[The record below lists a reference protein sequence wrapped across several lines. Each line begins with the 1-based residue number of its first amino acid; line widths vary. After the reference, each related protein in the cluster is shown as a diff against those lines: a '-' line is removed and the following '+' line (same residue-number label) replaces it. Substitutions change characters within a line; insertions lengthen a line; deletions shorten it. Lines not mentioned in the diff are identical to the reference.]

1 MYCMLNKETALK
13 IEDKCIN
20 YAILKGG
27 GCVYVLAF
35 SFSVLDLARITSVV
49 LVRKLFQKNV
59 FSKKLLIE
67 KSPQIIQNISFYK
80 TYWLFTTS

>member
-1 MYCMLNKETALK
+1 M
-13 IEDKCIN
+13 
-20 YAILKGG
+20 
-27 GCVYVLAF
+27 LAF

-49 LVRKLFQKNV
+49 LVRKLFRRNV

-80 TYWLFTTS
+80 TY